1 MEEEN
6 PVYFG
11 LNYYESVEAKKNLL
25 SAEMFL
31 LNMMKIIRRYNIL
44 RAEELKIKF
53 QVHKAIKKLDV
64 AVRKTN
70 SSFPFLKI
78 PEKIEK
84 MESFKKETKMIK
96 NKFDEDLELQLREIQ
111 EKLRAIG

>member
-6 PVYFG
+6 PIYFG
-11 LNYYESVEAKKNLL
+11 LDYYESVEAKKNLL

-31 LNMMKIIRRYNIL
+31 LNMMKIIRRYNML

-53 QVHKAIKKLDV
+53 QVHKAIKKLDT

-78 PEKIEK
+78 PEKTEK
-84 MESFKKETKMIK
+84 RELVKKETKMIK
-96 NKFDEDLELQLREIQ
+96 DKFNEDLELELKEIQ
-111 EKLRAIG
+111 EKLRAIK